1 MAGVDKSGCKTY
13 EVRSTNNN
21 IDDSVTSGLFSFDG
35 YMDAIVFSSQGDK
48 NSNRPF
54 LKLTPTYL
62 GRVDRLD
69 INGLNTNGQ
78 MTLTPLAA
86 TVYND
91 IGQIRFCRIGY
102 DSNQPIVVGLSWPI
116 VYTGNSFKTT
126 LDATLVSTKRPQ
138 AGNVNLSGKALNWN
152 GTNIAI

>member
-1 MAGVDKSGCKTY
+1 
-13 EVRSTNNN
+13 
-21 IDDSVTSGLFSFDG
+21 
-35 YMDAIVFSSQGDK
+35 
-48 NSNRPF
+48 
-54 LKLTPTYL
+54 
-62 GRVDRLD
+62 
-69 INGLNTNGQ
+69 